1 MLDDFLKSME
11 TTIELAKK
19 LETQDIETLETEC
32 KIYPSTTM
40 DFLHSMLDMNGIKNE
55 FQPQDKSVNQ
65 MQEQILSVSRDISE
79 DVVRSKNRAKVHR
92 IFTDRKYYDVYN
104 YHDNFGEE
112 FQNILK
118 QELKNNNIIPS
129 FGDFIVD
136 EAADHMDYN
145 DGVTIWDGNNLII
158 MCWDDSSGQHGCLP
172 DNFSVWV
179 PHPEKGFIIP
189 PRYWDFIV
197 GNNLTRFNHKQ
208 HIKNMV
214 MKYDNILLGGFYA
227 LYVTWDNIH
236 FIVFDMTESSVI
248 NFPLLH
254 HQRDHVLE
262 MKKMDSL
269 GGFKYIH
276 DLNTN
281 FMLKPFSIDEVEL
294 LRNEFAEL
302 LEKDRLVFEYE
313 TESNLYHHIN
323 NDNILFLNADEYIN
337 NR

>member
-32 KIYPSTTM
+32 KKYPSTIM
-40 DFLHSMLDMNGIKNE
+40 DFLHSILDMNGIKNE
-55 FQPQDKSVNQ
+55 FQPQDKTVNQ
-65 MQEQILSVSRDISE
+65 IQEQILSVSRDISE
-79 DVVRSKNRAKVHR
+79 DVARSKNRAKVYR
-92 IFTDRKYYDVYN
+92 IFTDRKYYDVYE
-104 YHDNFGEE
+104 YHDSFGED

-145 DGVTIWDGNNLII
+145 DGVTIWDGNNLIV
-158 MCWDDSSGQHGCLP
+158 MCWDDIGEHGLLP

-189 PRYWDFIV
+189 PRYWDFIKHS
-197 GNNLTRFNHKQ
+197 NLTRFNHKQ

-236 FIVFDMTESSVI
+236 FIVFDMTDSSVFE
-248 NFPLLH
+248 FPLLH
-254 HQRDHVLE
+254 LQPEHVLE
-262 MKKMDSL
+262 MKKMDYLERSL
-269 GGFKYIH
+269 YVS

-281 FMLKPFSIDEVEL
+281 YMLKPFSIDEVEL
-294 LRNEFAEL
+294 LKNEFAEL
-302 LEKDRLVFEYE
+302 LENDSLMFEYE
-313 TESNLYHHIN
+313 TESYLYHHIK
-323 NDNILFLNADEYIN
+323 NDNVLFLNAG
-337 NR
+337 